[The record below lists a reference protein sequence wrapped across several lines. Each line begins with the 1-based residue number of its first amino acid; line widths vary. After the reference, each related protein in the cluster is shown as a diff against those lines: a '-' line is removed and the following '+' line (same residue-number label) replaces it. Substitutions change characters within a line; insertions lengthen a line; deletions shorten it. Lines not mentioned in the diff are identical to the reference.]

1 MNTIIKRAKKHNRC
15 PICKN
20 EVYTIMQGE
29 PFGSRWVTLKKE
41 IEKNNFKIEIL
52 GCCYGDER
60 DQAYYCQNCN
70 KHFDKNMKIMK

>member
-29 PFGSRWVTLKKE
+29 PFGSRWVTLKKKLKRISLKLKYWVAAMETKE
-41 IEKNNFKIEIL
+41 IKLIIAKIVRNTLI
-52 GCCYGDER
+52 
-60 DQAYYCQNCN
+60 
-70 KHFDKNMKIMK
+70 KI